1 MPDKLEKRS
10 ENEALL
16 AQEFRGPNSRVFENS
31 DGVVTVE
38 WAGVPFIEWDT
49 VNSTAQIFSGGE
61 LSPVFRRKIN
71 RALESI
77 GFESTVTIENN
88 KWYVNAPAVEPVEFE
103 EGFTV
108 TAVTENLVEPDEDPD
123 DTQENIETT
132 KEDLPEKETAEE
144 EQLKKGTKHEAEHD
158 SVYTWI
164 EEAIAANGVLPTIE
178 EFREKIAADH
188 IDKIPDYYDRLD
200 DMEEGL
206 EDVPDKNEVKTPTI
220 VAKRKVRAAT
230 EPKVYDMGED
240 ALDRFTVVISD
251 DVYSMSHDPVSPS
264 GYNLWI
270 GNLSEYDVA
279 NFGKEVPMD
288 SLPDSVKI
296 AIEDRLNDY
305 SKEEKNND

>member
-1 MPDKLEKRS
+1 MPDSLEKRTK
-10 ENEALL
+10 NEALL
-16 AQEFRGPNSRVFENS
+16 GEVFRGPDVNIFENPE
-31 DGVVTVE
+31 GIVTVE
-38 WAGVPFIEWDT
+38 WSGIPFIEWDT
-49 VNSTAQIFSGGE
+49 VNSTAKIFSGSE

-71 RALESI
+71 RALRVI
-77 GFESTVTIENN
+77 GFESFVSVENS
-88 KWYVNAPAVEPVEFE
+88 KWYIKAPAVEPVDFE
-103 EGFTV
+103 EGFIV
-108 TAVTENLVEPDEDPD
+108 TAVTENLVEPDEDPVD
-123 DTQENIETT
+123 AKEVLAIP

-144 EQLKKGTKHEAEHD
+144 EQLKKGAKHEAEHD
-158 SVYTWI
+158 GVYTWI
-164 EEAIAANGVLPTIE
+164 EEAIATNGVLPTVE
-178 EFREKIAADH
+178 EFREKIATDH
-188 IDKIPDYYDRLD
+188 INKIPDYYDRLEE
-200 DMEEGL
+200 MEEGL

-251 DVYSMSHDPVSPS
+251 DVYSMSHDPISPS

-270 GNLSEYDVA
+270 GNLSEYAVA